1 MELKIVAFDITN
13 LNKNLDLSK
22 IDKNYII
29 DNTYYQLDI
38 LDKLEKSEYKGPKD
52 YHTYVITYEGSDDYI
67 YLKSFNYEPIAVDK
81 VELAPL
87 LVYEAQEYKNGDFKA
102 KNIYLTCDSKDKL
115 SALDLRI
122 YSDKKRLSGVFT
134 QPTGYQRDNIGLFIN
149 LNNKCRDL
157 DDRFTAEEYTKVKK
171 EIKKFNKVIGQ
182 FNLELTIKKL
192 TYEFND
198 TVINSEFVY

>member
-22 IDKNYII
+22 IDKDYII

-38 LDKLEKSEYKGPKD
+38 LDKLEKSEYKGPKN
-52 YHTYVITYEGSDDYI
+52 YHIYVLTYEGSDDYI
-67 YLKSFNYEPIAVDK
+67 YLKSFNYEPITVDK

-102 KNIYLTCDSKDKL
+102 KNIYLTCDSKDTL
-115 SALDLRI
+115 LALDLHI
-122 YSDKKRLSGVFT
+122 YREKKRLSGVFT

-157 DDRFTAEEYTKVKK
+157 DDRFTTEEYKKVKK
-171 EIKKFNKVIGQ
+171 EIIKFNKLFGNFIL
-182 FNLELTIKKL
+182 NLAISRLTF
-192 TYEFND
+192 EFND
-198 TVINSEFVY
+198 TVVNSEFVY

>member
-22 IDKNYII
+22 INKDYII
-29 DNTYYQLDI
+29 DNMYYQLNI

-52 YHTYVITYEGSDDYI
+52 CHTYVITYEGSDDYI
-67 YLKSFNYEPIAVDK
+67 YLKSFNYEPITVDK

-102 KNIYLTCDSKDKL
+102 KNIYLTCDSKSTL
-115 SALDLRI
+115 LALDLRI
-122 YSDKKRLSGVFT
+122 YSEKKRLSGVFT
-134 QPTGYQRDNIGLFIN
+134 QPTGYQRDNIRLFIN

-157 DDRFTAEEYTKVKK
+157 NDRFTTEEYKKVKK
-171 EIKKFNKVIGQ
+171 EITKFNKLFGNFIL
-182 FNLELTIKKL
+182 NLAISRLTF
-192 TYEFND
+192 EFND
-198 TVINSEFVY
+198 TVVNSEFVY

>member
-22 IDKNYII
+22 INKDYII

-52 YHTYVITYEGSDDYI
+52 YYTYVITYEGSDDYI
-67 YLKSFNYEPIAVDK
+67 YLKSFNYEPITVDK

-102 KNIYLTCDSKDKL
+102 KNIYLTCDSKNTL
-115 SALDLRI
+115 LALDLRI
-122 YSDKKRLSGVFT
+122 YSEKKRLSGVFT
-134 QPTGYQRDNIGLFIN
+134 QPTGYQRDNIRLFIN

-157 DDRFTAEEYTKVKK
+157 DDRFTTEEYKKVKK
-171 EIKKFNKVIGQ
+171 EITKFNKLFGNFIL
-182 FNLELTIKKL
+182 NLAVSQLTF
-192 TYEFND
+192 EFND
-198 TVINSEFVY
+198 TVVNSEFVY

>member
-22 IDKNYII
+22 IDKDYII

-38 LDKLEKSEYKGPKD
+38 LDKLEKSEYKWPKN
-52 YHTYVITYEGSDDYI
+52 YHIYILTYEGSDDYI
-67 YLKSFNYEPIAVDK
+67 YLKSFNYEPITVNK
-81 VELAPL
+81 VELVPL

-115 SALDLRI
+115 LALDLRI

-157 DDRFTAEEYTKVKK
+157 DDRFTAEEYKKVKK
-171 EIKKFNKVIGQ
+171 EITKFNKLFGNFIL
-182 FNLELTIKKL
+182 NLAISRLTFE
-192 TYEFND
+192 YNN
-198 TVINSEFVY
+198 TVISEEIIY

>member
-22 IDKNYII
+22 INKDYII
-29 DNTYYQLDI
+29 DNMYYQLDI
-38 LDKLEKSEYKGPKD
+38 LDKLEKSEYKGPKN

-67 YLKSFNYEPIAVDK
+67 YLKSFNYEPITVDK

-102 KNIYLTCDSKDKL
+102 KNIYLTCDSKNTL
-115 SALDLRI
+115 LALDLRI
-122 YSDKKRLSGVFT
+122 YSEKKRLSGVFT

-149 LNNKCRDL
+149 LNNKCRNL
-157 DDRFTAEEYTKVKK
+157 DDRFTTEEYKKVKK
-171 EIKKFNKVIGQ
+171 EITKFNKLFGNFIL
-182 FNLELTIKKL
+182 NLAISRLTF
-192 TYEFND
+192 EFND
-198 TVINSEFVY
+198 TVVNSEFVY

>member
-22 IDKNYII
+22 INKDYII
-29 DNTYYQLDI
+29 DNMYYQLNI

-52 YHTYVITYEGSDDYI
+52 CHTYVITYEGSDDYI
-67 YLKSFNYEPIAVDK
+67 YLKSFNYEPITVDK

-102 KNIYLTCDSKDKL
+102 KNIYLTCDSKSTL
-115 SALDLRI
+115 LALDLRI
-122 YSDKKRLSGVFT
+122 YSEKKRLSDVFT
-134 QPTGYQRDNIGLFIN
+134 QPTGYQRDNIRLFIN

-157 DDRFTAEEYTKVKK
+157 NDRFTTEEYKKVKK
-171 EIKKFNKVIGQ
+171 EITKFNKLFGNFIL
-182 FNLELTIKKL
+182 NLAISRLTF
-192 TYEFND
+192 EFND
-198 TVINSEFVY
+198 TVVNSEFVY

>member
-1 MELKIVAFDITN
+1 MELKIIAFDIIN

-22 IDKNYII
+22 INKDYII
-29 DNTYYQLDI
+29 NNTYYQLDI

-52 YHTYVITYEGSDDYI
+52 YHTYVVTYEGSDDYI
-67 YLKSFNYEPIAVDK
+67 YLKSFNYEPITVDK

-102 KNIYLTCDSKDKL
+102 KNIYLTCDSKDTL
-115 SALDLRI
+115 LALDLRI
-122 YSDKKRLSGVFT
+122 YSEKKKLSGVFT

-157 DDRFTAEEYTKVKK
+157 DDRFTTEEYKKVKK
-171 EIKKFNKVIGQ
+171 EITKFNKLFSNFI
-182 FNLELTIKKL
+182 LDLAISRLTF
-192 TYEFND
+192 EFND
-198 TVINSEFVY
+198 TVVNSEFVY

>member
-22 IDKNYII
+22 IDKDYII

-38 LDKLEKSEYKGPKD
+38 LDKLEKSEYKGPKN
-52 YHTYVITYEGSDDYI
+52 YHIYVLTYEGSDDYI
-67 YLKSFNYEPIAVDK
+67 YLKSFNYEPITVDK

-87 LVYEAQEYKNGDFKA
+87 LVYEAQEYKNGDFKV
-102 KNIYLTCDSKDKL
+102 KNIYLTCDSKDTL
-115 SALDLRI
+115 LALDLRI
-122 YSDKKRLSGVFT
+122 YREKKRLSGVFT

-157 DDRFTAEEYTKVKK
+157 DDRFTTEEYKKVKK
-171 EIKKFNKVIGQ
+171 EIIKFNKLFGNFIL
-182 FNLELTIKKL
+182 NLAINRLTF
-192 TYEFND
+192 EFNG
-198 TVINSEFVY
+198 TVVNSEFVY

>member
-22 IDKNYII
+22 IDKDYII

-87 LVYEAQEYKNGDFKA
+87 LVYEAQEYKNGDFRA
-102 KNIYLTCDSKDKL
+102 KNIYLTCDSKDTL
-115 SALDLRI
+115 LALDLRI
-122 YSDKKRLSGVFT
+122 YSEKKRLSGVFT

-157 DDRFTAEEYTKVKK
+157 DDRFTTEEYKKVKK
-171 EIKKFNKVIGQ
+171 EIIKFNKLFGNFIL
-182 FNLELTIKKL
+182 NLAISQLTF
-192 TYEFND
+192 EFND
-198 TVINSEFVY
+198 TVVNSEFVY

>member
-22 IDKNYII
+22 IDKDYII

-38 LDKLEKSEYKGPKD
+38 LDKLEKSEYKGPKN
-52 YHTYVITYEGSDDYI
+52 YHIYVLTYEGSDDYI
-67 YLKSFNYEPIAVDK
+67 YLKSFNYEPITVDK

-102 KNIYLTCDSKDKL
+102 KNIYLTCDSKDTL
-115 SALDLRI
+115 LALDLRI
-122 YSDKKRLSGVFT
+122 YREKKRLSGVFT

-157 DDRFTAEEYTKVKK
+157 DDRFTTEEYKKVKK
-171 EIKKFNKVIGQ
+171 EIIKFNKLFGNFIL
-182 FNLELTIKKL
+182 NLAISRLTF
-192 TYEFND
+192 EFND
-198 TVINSEFVY
+198 TVVNSEFVY

>member
-22 IDKNYII
+22 IDKDYII
-29 DNTYYQLDI
+29 NNTYYQLDI
-38 LDKLEKSEYKGPKD
+38 LDKLEKSEYKGPKN
-52 YHTYVITYEGSDDYI
+52 YHTYVLTYEGSDDYI
-67 YLKSFNYEPIAVDK
+67 YLKSFNYEPITVDK

-102 KNIYLTCDSKDKL
+102 KNIYLTCDSKSTL
-115 SALDLRI
+115 LALDLRI
-122 YSDKKRLSGVFT
+122 YSEKKRLSGVFT

-157 DDRFTAEEYTKVKK
+157 DDRFTTEEYKKVKK
-171 EIKKFNKVIGQ
+171 EITKFNKLFGNFIL
-182 FNLELTIKKL
+182 NLAISRLTF
-192 TYEFND
+192 EFND
-198 TVINSEFVY
+198 IVVNSEFVY

>member
-22 IDKNYII
+22 INKDYII
-29 DNTYYQLDI
+29 DNMYYQLDI

-52 YHTYVITYEGSDDYI
+52 CHTYVITYEGSDDYI
-67 YLKSFNYEPIAVDK
+67 YLKSFNYEPITVDK

-102 KNIYLTCDSKDKL
+102 KNIYLTCDSKDTL
-115 SALDLRI
+115 LALDLRI
-122 YSDKKRLSGVFT
+122 YSEKKRLSGVFT

-157 DDRFTAEEYTKVKK
+157 DDRFTNEEYKKVKK
-171 EIKKFNKVIGQ
+171 EITKFNKIFGN
-182 FNLELTIKKL
+182 FILNLAISRLTF
-192 TYEFND
+192 EFND
-198 TVINSEFVY
+198 TVVNSEFVY

>member
-29 DNTYYQLDI
+29 DNKYYQLDI

-67 YLKSFNYEPIAVDK
+67 YLKSFNYEPIIVDK

-87 LVYEAQEYKNGDFKA
+87 LVYEAQEYKNGDFRA

-134 QPTGYQRDNIGLFIN
+134 QPTGYQRDNIGLFVN
-149 LNNKCRDL
+149 LNNKHKDL
-157 DDRFTAEEYTKVKK
+157 SDRFTAEEYKKVKK
-171 EIKKFNKVIGQ
+171 EITKFNKLFGSFI
-182 FNLELTIKKL
+182 LDLIISRLTF
-192 TYEFND
+192 EFND
-198 TVINSEFVY
+198 TVVNSEFVY

>member
-22 IDKNYII
+22 IDKDYII

-38 LDKLEKSEYKGPKD
+38 LDKLEKSEYKGPKN
-52 YHTYVITYEGSDDYI
+52 YHIYVLTYEGSDDYI
-67 YLKSFNYEPIAVDK
+67 YLKSFNYEPITVDK

-102 KNIYLTCDSKDKL
+102 KNIYLTCDSKDTL
-115 SALDLRI
+115 LALDLRI
-122 YSDKKRLSGVFT
+122 YREKKRLSGVFT

-157 DDRFTAEEYTKVKK
+157 DDRFTTEEYKKVKK
-171 EIKKFNKVIGQ
+171 EIIKFNKLFGNFIL
-182 FNLELTIKKL
+182 NLAISRLTF
-192 TYEFND
+192 EFND
-198 TVINSEFVY
+198 TVVNSEFIY

>member
-22 IDKNYII
+22 INKDYII
-29 DNTYYQLDI
+29 NNTYYQLDI
-38 LDKLEKSEYKGPKD
+38 LDKLEKSEYNGPKD
-52 YHTYVITYEGSDDYI
+52 CHTYVITYEGSDDYI
-67 YLKSFNYEPIAVDK
+67 YLKSFNYEPITVDK

-102 KNIYLTCDSKDKL
+102 KNIYLTCDSKDTL
-115 SALDLRI
+115 LALDLRI
-122 YSDKKRLSGVFT
+122 YSEKKRLSGVFT

-157 DDRFTAEEYTKVKK
+157 DDRFTTEEYKKVKK
-171 EIKKFNKVIGQ
+171 EIIKFNKLFGNFIL
-182 FNLELTIKKL
+182 NLAISRLTF
-192 TYEFND
+192 EFND
-198 TVINSEFVY
+198 TVVNSEFVY

>member
-22 IDKNYII
+22 INKDYII
-29 DNTYYQLDI
+29 DNMYYQLDI

-52 YHTYVITYEGSDDYI
+52 CHTYVITYEGSDDYI
-67 YLKSFNYEPIAVDK
+67 YLKSFNYEPITVDK

-102 KNIYLTCDSKDKL
+102 KNIYLTCDSKDTL
-115 SALDLRI
+115 LALDLRI
-122 YSDKKRLSGVFT
+122 YSEKKRLSGVFT
-134 QPTGYQRDNIGLFIN
+134 QPTGYQRDNIGLFID

-157 DDRFTAEEYTKVKK
+157 DDRFTNEEYKKVKK
-171 EIKKFNKVIGQ
+171 EITKFNKIFGN
-182 FNLELTIKKL
+182 FILNLAISRLTF
-192 TYEFND
+192 EFND
-198 TVINSEFVY
+198 TVVNSEFVY

>member
-22 IDKNYII
+22 INKDYII
-29 DNTYYQLDI
+29 DNMYYQLDI
-38 LDKLEKSEYKGPKD
+38 IDKLEKSEYKGLKD

-67 YLKSFNYEPIAVDK
+67 YLESFNYEPITVDK

-102 KNIYLTCDSKDKL
+102 KNIYLTCDSKDTL
-115 SALDLRI
+115 LALDLHI
-122 YSDKKRLSGVFT
+122 YSEKKRLSGVFT

-157 DDRFTAEEYTKVKK
+157 DDRFTNEEYKKVKK
-171 EIKKFNKVIGQ
+171 EITKFNKLFGNFVL
-182 FNLELTIKKL
+182 NLAISRLTF
-192 TYEFND
+192 EFND
-198 TVINSEFVY
+198 TVVNSEFVY

>member
-1 MELKIVAFDITN
+1 MELKIIAFDITN

-22 IDKNYII
+22 INKDYII

-38 LDKLEKSEYKGPKD
+38 LDKLEKSEYKGPKN
-52 YHTYVITYEGSDDYI
+52 YHIYVITYEGSDDYI
-67 YLKSFNYEPIAVDK
+67 YLKSFNYEPITVDK

-102 KNIYLTCDSKDKL
+102 KNIYLTCDSKDTL
-115 SALDLRI
+115 LALDLRI
-122 YSDKKRLSGVFT
+122 YSEKKRLSGVFT

-157 DDRFTAEEYTKVKK
+157 DDRFITEEYKKVKK
-171 EIKKFNKVIGQ
+171 EIIKFNKLFGNFIL
-182 FNLELTIKKL
+182 NLAISRLTF
-192 TYEFND
+192 EFND
-198 TVINSEFVY
+198 TVVNSEFVY

>member
-22 IDKNYII
+22 IDKDYII
-29 DNTYYQLDI
+29 NNTYYQLDI
-38 LDKLEKSEYKGPKD
+38 LDKLEKSEYKGPKN
-52 YHTYVITYEGSDDYI
+52 YHTYVLTYEGSDDYI
-67 YLKSFNYEPIAVDK
+67 YLKSFNYEPITVDK

-102 KNIYLTCDSKDKL
+102 KNIYLTCDSKSTL
-115 SALDLRI
+115 LALDLRI
-122 YSDKKRLSGVFT
+122 YSEKKRLSGVFT

-157 DDRFTAEEYTKVKK
+157 DDRFTTEEYKKVKK
-171 EIKKFNKVIGQ
+171 EITKFNKLFGNFIL
-182 FNLELTIKKL
+182 NLAISRLTF
-192 TYEFND
+192 EFND
-198 TVINSEFVY
+198 TVVNSEFVY

>member
-22 IDKNYII
+22 INKDYII
-29 DNTYYQLDI
+29 DNMYYQLDI

-52 YHTYVITYEGSDDYI
+52 CHTYVITYEGSDDYI
-67 YLKSFNYEPIAVDK
+67 YLKSFNYEPITVDK

-102 KNIYLTCDSKDKL
+102 KNIYLTCDSKSTL
-115 SALDLRI
+115 LALDLRI
-122 YSDKKRLSGVFT
+122 YSEKKRLSGVFT
-134 QPTGYQRDNIGLFIN
+134 QPTGYQRDNIRLFIN

-157 DDRFTAEEYTKVKK
+157 NDRFTTEEYKKVKK
-171 EIKKFNKVIGQ
+171 EITKFNKLFGNFIL
-182 FNLELTIKKL
+182 NLAISRLTF
-192 TYEFND
+192 EFND
-198 TVINSEFVY
+198 TVVNSEFVY

>member
-22 IDKNYII
+22 INKDYII
-29 DNTYYQLDI
+29 DNMYYQLDI

-52 YHTYVITYEGSDDYI
+52 CHTYVITYEGSDDYI
-67 YLKSFNYEPIAVDK
+67 YLKSFNYEPITVDK

-102 KNIYLTCDSKDKL
+102 KNIYLTCDSKDTL
-115 SALDLRI
+115 LALDLRI
-122 YSDKKRLSGVFT
+122 YNEKKRLSGVFT

-157 DDRFTAEEYTKVKK
+157 DDRFTTEEYKKVKK
-171 EIKKFNKVIGQ
+171 EITKFNKLFGNFIL
-182 FNLELTIKKL
+182 NLAISRLTF
-192 TYEFND
+192 EFND
-198 TVINSEFVY
+198 TVVNSEFVY